1 MTVNAPRSPRRY
13 HPPDPK
19 FMTFVEHL
27 EELRHRLIIC
37 ALAIALGSVGGWF
50 LAGRAIHLLDQ
61 PLCNALHHKHCAL
74 YTPQVYGAFTLNLKI
89 AIIIGF
95 AIALP
100 ITLYQVWGFVA
111 PAFGAGANFWAPVWI
126 LSALVLFFGGALTGY
141 FVIPLALNFF
151 DKFSGGPVQIL
162 PFASEYVG
170 FVVLILAVFGVSF
183 ELPLVLVSLTVIGIT
198 SSRWLS
204 SKRIYFFFGI
214 FAVATVVTPG
224 ADWISPLI
232 LGGILYVLFE
242 ASVIVSRLLGK

>member
-1 MTVNAPRSPRRY
+1 MTVNAPRRPRRY
-13 HPPDPK
+13 RQPDPK

-37 ALAIALGSVGGWF
+37 ALAIALGSVVGWF

-61 PLCNALHHKHCAL
+61 PLCKALGHKNCAL

-100 ITLYQVWGFVA
+100 VTLYQIWGFVA
-111 PAFGAGANFWAPVWI
+111 PAFGPAANFWAPLWI
-126 LSALVLFFGGALTGY
+126 LSALLLFFAGAVTGY

-151 DKFSGGPVQIL
+151 DKFSGQTIQIL
-162 PFASEYVG
+162 PFASEYVS

-183 ELPLVLVSLTVIGIT
+183 ELPLVLVSLTAAGIT

-214 FAVATVVTPG
+214 FAVATIVTPG

-242 ASVIVSRLLGK
+242 ASILVSRLLGK